1 MKPLNKI
8 SCIFEAFSEYM
19 NFIQATNIGFFMI
32 EVTYEKLLY
41 PAQWQLSPLLRSY
54 FIQARIF
61 FFQIW
66 TIAHTTYLVGL
77 RSEYRRNL
85 FSCEETFFSEL
96 RVAEKTLERAKAG
109 HKIREQTMTKNNPL
123 RRSFYDIASYRK
135 DFFRYGWNTRF
146 WRFWLLQVRGR
157 PDTLRNFLI
166 S

>member
-1 MKPLNKI
+1 MK
-8 SCIFEAFSEYM
+8 
-19 NFIQATNIGFFMI
+19 NFF
-32 EVTYEKLLY
+32 Y
-41 PAQWQLSPLLRSY
+41 PAQCHIGLLLRAY

-77 RSEYRRNL
+77 RAEYRRNL

-96 RVAEKTLERAKAG
+96 RVAEKTQERELRAG

-123 RRSFYDIASYRK
+123 RRSFYDIASYLK

-146 WRFWLLQVRGR
+146 
-157 PDTLRNFLI
+157 
-166 S
+166 